1 MCRGTILFVRC
12 DPNSLRDHCIGPLQA
27 PQSHQL
33 QPLQKPKQDRD
44 AERNN
49 RTTCAIN
56 QICTAPTANFQPS
69 ATPFSLFQ
77 TEAPVRDAAL
87 TAHLCLI
94 STGFIFKYPFTGTL
108 ILFTQLA
115 SFHTYTTATPSP
127 SAKSFLSVYVLSRY

>member
-1 MCRGTILFVRC
+1 MCRGTILFARC
-12 DPNSLRDHCIGPLQA
+12 DPNSLQDHCIGPLQA

-94 STGFIFKYPFTGTL
+94 STGFIFKYPFTFSL
-108 ILFTQLA
+108 PHSHPFTPTQPPHHHL
-115 SFHTYTTATPSP
+115 PQ
-127 SAKSFLSVYVLSRY
+127 SRFCLYMFCLDTD